1 MVSVDVGDV
10 VVVGAA
16 LYRSRSSRVGRVSVK
31 APAEAETDA
40 DCGTVIGVAVG
51 IAVIG
56 IRIGGIDGI
65 GIGRRRDGRRLAHRW
80 RRGDLPA
87 PVGLLAGRTVG
98 LLPHTA
104 ADDRVL
110 ELAPILRRAVWR
122 RFTGRSGHA

>member
-56 IRIGGIDGI
+56 IRIGGIHGKGI
-65 GIGRRRDGRRLAHRW
+65 GCRRDGRRLAHRL
-80 RRGDLPA
+80 RRGDLSDPF
-87 PVGLLAGRTVG
+87 GLLTVPS
-98 LLPHTA
+98 LTPLPPT
-104 ADDRVL
+104 
-110 ELAPILRRAVWR
+110 P
-122 RFTGRSGHA
+122 